1 MKKMLIHLRTSVKF
15 IVLVLIGT
23 FLTIGAV
30 AFIYKPIYSVTIDG
44 QEVGY
49 SENKSKLQSR
59 INEYMKNGESE
70 NVAFVQID
78 NLPKY
83 KLCLLKRNIIT
94 NDEEIFNIVKNS
106 GVTYYKYYAI
116 LDGEDEK
123 VYVANFQDA
132 EAVVEGLKQKDSYN
146 VSTIS
151 ISEKYETELKDFIST
166 EEAISKLY
174 VKPIKSLTISK
185 TNTKSVYSGNVS
197 TSRNISS
204 KKIELGVTLARP
216 ISGRIS
222 SRFASNSSVR
232 SGSHTGLDIAA
243 PKGTAI
249 GAAASG
255 TVVFAGR
262 KGAFGNMIAISH
274 GNGVQTY
281 YAHCS
286 SINVSVGQK
295 VSQGQKIGAVGST
308 GNSTGPHLHLE
319 VRVNGVAYNPQNY
332 VY

>member
-15 IVLVLIGT
+15 IVLVLIGA
-23 FLTIGAV
+23 FLIIGAV
-30 AFIYKPIYSVTIDG
+30 SFVYKPIYSVTIDG

-59 INEYMKNGESE
+59 INEYMKNGEGE

-83 KLCLLKRNIIT
+83 KLCLLKRNITT

-116 LDGEDEK
+116 LDGEEEK
-123 VYVANFQDA
+123 VYVSNFQDA

-151 ISEKYETELKDFIST
+151 VSEKYETELKDFVSA

-174 VKPIKSLTISK
+174 IQPIRTVTVSK

-197 TSRNISS
+197 TARNISS
-204 KKIELGVTLARP
+204 KKIELGVALARP

-222 SRFASNSSVR
+222 SRFATNSSVR
-232 SGSHTGLDIAA
+232 AGTHTGLDIAA
-243 PKGTAI
+243 PKGTSI

-262 KGAFGNMIAISH
+262 KGAYGNMIAIAH

-286 SINVSVGQK
+286 AINVSVGQK

-308 GNSTGPHLHLE
+308 GNATGPHLHLE